1 MSTELN
7 SVSERQLLDR
17 GRREGYA
24 LAALAL
30 SLVSFVNL
38 LGAEKSILAI
48 VLAAFAM
55 SGSSL
60 GAVSIKAR
68 VAVAIAAL
76 HIVTVGVVIFLL
88 RDKLGELLDLLRQ
101 LG

>member
-1 MSTELN
+1 MAEQN
-7 SVSERQLLDR
+7 SERHLVER

-48 VLAAFAM
+48 VLATFAL
-55 SGSSL
+55 SGAATGSASM
-60 GAVSIKAR
+60 KAR
-68 VAVAIAAL
+68 VAIAIAAL
-76 HIVTVGVVIFLL
+76 HIVTIAAVLIIF
-88 RDKLGELLDLLRQ
+88 RDKFAQLLDLLRQ

>member
-1 MSTELN
+1 MSTEFN
-7 SVSERQLLDR
+7 SQTEQQLLER

-24 LAALAL
+24 VSALVL

-48 VLAAFAM
+48 VLAVFALRGATPRGAFQQARIAM
-55 SGSSL
+55 
-60 GAVSIKAR
+60 V
-68 VAVAIAAL
+68 VASL
-76 HIVTVGVVIFLL
+76 HILTLVLVLVLL
-88 RDKLGELLDLLRQ
+88 RDEFAQLLHLLRQ